1 MESIPY
7 VQLPRTLQ
15 DAITIC
21 RSLKVP
27 FLWVDTLC
35 IIQDDDRD
43 RSQQIAQ
50 MPQIYRNGYI
60 TIAAA
65 SASDASKGFLHKRYS
80 PNSET
85 PAFTLP
91 YVCPNSERGDI
102 TIFSLDR
109 DSNSNPLDTRAWTL
123 QERLLSPRMLEF
135 SEHQVRWLCRGSL
148 DKPGWTNGWVMMIE
162 SDSSMKNI
170 LPREVFNRVFD
181 IARLATQVDD
191 ETNLRG
197 TKLDWYSLIETYT
210 YRKLTRPTDRILALS
225 GLAKE
230 YSAALDDEYLAG
242 IWRKSLLTELLWS
255 VRGTTYPAPTS
266 FQGPSWS
273 WTSVNGVIDFK
284 GRYGSEDGTKE
295 QARAKVLEC
304 ELMLVEDSAPF
315 GAVEEN
321 LSSLTLEARLLPALL
336 LPPQASN
343 SYNKA
348 EENHAIVM
356 KMSEDSKMQ
365 QVKVNIDTSD
375 LRTRI
380 PDVYSGTIE
389 VVLLEL
395 HSVFMES
402 QWRIK
407 GLVLRSETISH
418 LQKKAMKRRL
428 AAKEEKDRGEVVDD
442 EVDPQSRPSKI
453 QTAALR
459 YQFRRYLG
467 VEVDKWSTEQVWDY
481 ARTQSGDLLRMQTK
495 ENRQR
500 SEPEEQVFYRVG
512 MFDYTSSFWDQAA
525 YDSRARRECDWFKYC
540 VPRVVKI
547 L

>member
-7 VQLPRTLQ
+7 AQLPRTVQ

-21 RSLKVP
+21 RNLKVR
-27 FLWVDTLC
+27 FLWVDALC

-65 SASDASKGFLHKRYS
+65 SASDASEGFLHQRYS

-91 YVCPNSERGDI
+91 YVCPNSERGNI

-109 DSNSNPLDTRAWTL
+109 DSNPLDTRAWTL

-148 DKPGWTNGWVMMIE
+148 DKPGWTNGWIMRTE
-162 SDSSMKNI
+162 SDSSKKNI
-170 LPREVFNRVFD
+170 LPREIFNRVFD
-181 IARLATQVDD
+181 IARSASRVDD
-191 ETNLRG
+191 EANLRG
-197 TKLDWYSLIETYT
+197 SKRDWYSLVQAYT
-210 YRKLTRPTDRILALS
+210 HRKLTRPTDRILALS

-242 IWRKSLLTELLWS
+242 MWRKSLLTELLWS
-255 VRGTTYPAPTS
+255 VQGISYPAPTS

-284 GRYGSEDGTKE
+284 GQYGSEHGTKE

-304 ELMLVEDSAPF
+304 EPMLVEDSAPF

-336 LPPQASN
+336 LPPRASN
-343 SYNKA
+343 SYDRA

-356 KMSEDSKMQ
+356 KMSEDGKTQ
-365 QVKVNIDTSD
+365 QAKVNIDTSD
-375 LRTRI
+375 FRTRM
-380 PDVYSGTIE
+380 PDATSGITE

-395 HSVFMES
+395 HSVFMGS
-402 QWRIK
+402 QWSTK

-418 LQKKAMKRRL
+418 LQKEAMKRRL
-428 AAKEEKDRGEVVDD
+428 AAKEKKDRGEVVDD
-442 EVDPQSRPSKI
+442 EVDPQSRPSAI

-467 VEVDKWSTEQVWDY
+467 VEVDEWSTEQVWDY
-481 ARTQSGDLLRMQTK
+481 ARTQSGDLLCMQTK
-495 ENRQR
+495 KIRQR

-512 MFDYTSSFWDQAA
+512 MFDYTSKFWDQAA
-525 YDSRARRECDWFKYC
+525 YDSCVRRECDWFKYC

>member
-1 MESIPY
+1 MRTES
-7 VQLPRTLQ
+7 
-15 DAITIC
+15 
-21 RSLKVP
+21 
-27 FLWVDTLC
+27 
-35 IIQDDDRD
+35 
-43 RSQQIAQ
+43 
-50 MPQIYRNGYI
+50 
-60 TIAAA
+60 
-65 SASDASKGFLHKRYS
+65 
-80 PNSET
+80 
-85 PAFTLP
+85 
-91 YVCPNSERGDI
+91 
-102 TIFSLDR
+102 
-109 DSNSNPLDTRAWTL
+109 
-123 QERLLSPRMLEF
+123 
-135 SEHQVRWLCRGSL
+135 
-148 DKPGWTNGWVMMIE
+148 
-162 SDSSMKNI
+162 SSSTKNI

-181 IARLATQVDD
+181 IARSASQVDN

-197 TKLDWYSLIETYT
+197 SKRDWYSLVQAYT
-210 YRKLTRPTDRILALS
+210 HRKLTRPTDRILALS

-242 IWRKSLLTELLWS
+242 MWRRSLLTELLWS
-255 VRGTTYPAPTS
+255 VQGTTHPAPTS

-284 GRYGSEDGTKE
+284 GQYGSEHGTKE

-304 ELMLVEDSAPF
+304 ELMLIEDSAPF

-321 LSSLTLEARLLPALL
+321 LSSLTLEARLIPALL

-343 SYNKA
+343 SYTGA
-348 EENHAIVM
+348 EENHAIIM
-356 KMSEDSKMQ
+356 KMSEDGKTQ

-375 LRTRI
+375 FRTRM
-380 PDVYSGTIE
+380 PHVNSGITE

-395 HSVFMES
+395 HSVFMGA
-402 QWRIK
+402 QWSTK

-418 LQKKAMKRRL
+418 LQKEAMKRRL
-428 AAKEEKDRGEVVDD
+428 AAKEKKDRGEVVDD
-442 EVDPQSRPSKI
+442 EVDTQPRPSAI

-467 VEVDKWSTEQVWDY
+467 VEVDEWSTEQVWDY
-481 ARTQSGDLLRMQTK
+481 ARTQSGDLLRMQPK

-512 MFDYTSSFWDQAA
+512 MFDYISNFRDQAA
-525 YDSRARRECDWFKYC
+525 YDIRVRRECDWFKYR